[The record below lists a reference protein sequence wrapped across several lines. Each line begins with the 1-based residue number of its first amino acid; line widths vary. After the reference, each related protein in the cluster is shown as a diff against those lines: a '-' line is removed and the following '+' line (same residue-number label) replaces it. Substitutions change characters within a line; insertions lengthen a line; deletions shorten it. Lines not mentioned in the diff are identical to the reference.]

1 MSRFFVWLRL
11 EVEATD
17 VENAQEVVDQAVMAA
32 TVDGVEDIS
41 QEDLEEEK

>member
-17 VENAQEVVDQAVMAA
+17 IENAQEVVDSAMQQA

-41 QEDLEEEK
+41 QEDLEEEE

>member
-17 VENAQEVVDQAVMAA
+17 VEVAQEVVDAALLAA
-32 TVDGVEDIS
+32 TVDGVEDIT
-41 QEDLEEEK
+41 QEDLEEEE